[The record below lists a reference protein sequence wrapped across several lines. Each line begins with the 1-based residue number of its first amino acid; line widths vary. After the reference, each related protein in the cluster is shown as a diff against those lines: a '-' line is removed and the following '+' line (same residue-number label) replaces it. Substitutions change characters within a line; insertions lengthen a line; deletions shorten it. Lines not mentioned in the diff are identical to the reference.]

1 MKVIKIKDDDDITTI
16 KEEIITLGKLSK
28 DPTCKKGIS
37 CLYRGYQKDDEII
50 IIMEYIE
57 GKNLQQ
63 LLEKQ
68 RVLYTRMSLSDD
80 PEAKEMKDKIIDS
93 AKMMGLEEGMDISYM
108 FGNME
113 KLLESLKEEIDKQS

>member
-1 MKVIKIKDDDDITTI
+1 LNFFDSEMVRAELTKISELQEDI
-16 KEEIITLGKLSK
+16 
-28 DPTCKKGIS
+28 
-37 CLYRGYQKDDEII
+37 YRNVFKFYEMDK
-50 IIMEYIE
+50 E
-57 GKNLQQ
+57 GKINHVNLLQQ

>member
-1 MKVIKIKDDDDITTI
+1 MCRLNFFDSEMVRAELTKISELQEDI
-16 KEEIITLGKLSK
+16 
-28 DPTCKKGIS
+28 
-37 CLYRGYQKDDEII
+37 YRNVFKFYEMDK
-50 IIMEYIE
+50 E
-57 GKNLQQ
+57 GKINHVNLLQQ

-93 AKMMGLEEGMDISYM
+93 AKMMGLEEGMDLSYM

-113 KLLESLKEEIDKQS
+113 KPLESLKEEIDKQS

>member
-1 MKVIKIKDDDDITTI
+1 MVRAELTKISELQEDI
-16 KEEIITLGKLSK
+16 
-28 DPTCKKGIS
+28 
-37 CLYRGYQKDDEII
+37 YRNVFKFYEMDK
-50 IIMEYIE
+50 E
-57 GKNLQQ
+57 GKINHVNLLQQ

>member
-1 MKVIKIKDDDDITTI
+1 VCKLNFFDSEMVRAELTKISELQEDIYMNVFKFYEMD
-16 KEEIITLGKLSK
+16 KESK
-28 DPTCKKGIS
+28 INHV
-37 CLYRGYQKDDEII
+37 
-50 IIMEYIE
+50 
-57 GKNLQQ
+57 NLLQE

-80 PEAKEMKDKIIDS
+80 PEAKEMKDRIIDS

>member
-1 MKVIKIKDDDDITTI
+1 MNFFDSEMVRAELTKISELQEDI
-16 KEEIITLGKLSK
+16 
-28 DPTCKKGIS
+28 
-37 CLYRGYQKDDEII
+37 YRNVFKFYEMDK
-50 IIMEYIE
+50 E
-57 GKNLQQ
+57 GKINHVNLLQQ

>member
-1 MKVIKIKDDDDITTI
+1 LNFFDSEMVRAELTKISELQEDI
-16 KEEIITLGKLSK
+16 
-28 DPTCKKGIS
+28 
-37 CLYRGYQKDDEII
+37 YRNVFKFYEMDK
-50 IIMEYIE
+50 E
-57 GKNLQQ
+57 GKINHVNLLQQ

-108 FGNME
+108 FGKME